1 MSSFLSSSTSSKSL
15 EVPRPQPVLLHATTA
30 SQAARHVLPVVTG
43 ALFVAAFP
51 SLVADPVLVMR
62 NALPL
67 LLLLQTLHAFAC
79 LPMAGSAAAKT
90 RKPRPGDKK
99 KAGDASGPNFVI
111 VCLPRPYPMPSC
123 EAS

>member
-1 MSSFLSSSTSSKSL
+1 MPLVDPVTMSS
-15 EVPRPQPVLLHATTA
+15 EAPRPQTVQLHATTA
-30 SQAARHVLPVVTG
+30 SQAARHVFPVVTG

-51 SLVADPVLVMR
+51 SLVADPVAVMR
-62 NALPL
+62 NSLPL
-67 LLLLQTLHAFAC
+67 LFLLQTLHAFVC
-79 LPMAGSAAAKT
+79 LPMAGSGAAKT

-111 VCLPRPYPMPSC
+111 VCLPRSCPVPSC